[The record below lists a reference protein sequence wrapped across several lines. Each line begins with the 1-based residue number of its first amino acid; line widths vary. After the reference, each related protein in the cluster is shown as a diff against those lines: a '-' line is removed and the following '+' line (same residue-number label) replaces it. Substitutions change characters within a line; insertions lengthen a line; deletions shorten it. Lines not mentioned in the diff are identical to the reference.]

1 MSGLSEPLRKHYP
14 RDDAS
19 VAQDPQD
26 AVLAVLL
33 AERDPDRLW
42 QAFSGRLA
50 ELGFD
55 KLNYTVFL
63 PSRSLDA
70 PDLINPSLSTMPAE
84 WLADYAERRLDL
96 IDPLVDY
103 VSAGGQDPILFDA
116 TAEGDI
122 GEVARTALRGG
133 MKAGVLVPLQRGP
146 GRHTGG
152 MVIGSSLDPADTRER
167 VRRHGA
173 LLLAMARVFH
183 AGIAGEI
190 MLRTHGAQALSARER
205 DCLSAVAMGRRISA
219 VAHDLNIAE
228 VTVGMHLKNARKKL
242 GARSLPEA
250 VARGLIFQQI
260 ETL

>member
-1 MSGLSEPLRKHYP
+1 METGDGCIPEAIGEGLIDLRSWNRVPPWGVPMSISVQSRVDDLS
-14 RDDAS
+14 AG
-19 VAQDPQD
+19 QDPQD

-122 GEVARTALRGG
+122 GEVARTARRAGRFAPPLRCRPRPWRRTGW
-133 MKAGVLVPLQRGP
+133 GP
-146 GRHTGG
+146 VHPPRHSRRADRSGRADARHSPPAIRRAWSTGT
-152 MVIGSSLDPADTRER
+152 D
-167 VRRHGA
+167 
-173 LLLAMARVFH
+173 
-183 AGIAGEI
+183 
-190 MLRTHGAQALSARER
+190 
-205 DCLSAVAMGRRISA
+205 
-219 VAHDLNIAE
+219 
-228 VTVGMHLKNARKKL
+228 
-242 GARSLPEA
+242 
-250 VARGLIFQQI
+250 
-260 ETL
+260 